1 MLDRSSRA
9 ACYIVRSAM
18 KTVSIST
25 DGACI
30 GNPGPGGWACIIR
43 FGDVKK
49 EMFGSEPQTTN
60 NRMELTAVIE
70 ALKALKEPC
79 RITLY
84 TDSQYVKRGI
94 TEWISLWKA
103 RGWVRRE
110 KGHSATRAVLNQD
123 LWIELDRL
131 IQPHHISWAW
141 VKGHADHTDNVR
153 CDFLARKA
161 AEEQARSRHPA
172 AHSATS

>member
-1 MLDRSSRA
+1 
-9 ACYIVRSAM
+9 M
-18 KTVSIST
+18 KAVSIST

-30 GNPGPGGWACIIR
+30 GNPGPGGWACILR
-43 FGDVKK
+43 FGDLKK
-49 EMFGSEPQTTN
+49 EMFGSEPKTTN

-94 TEWISLWKA
+94 TEWLSQWKA
-103 RGWVRRE
+103 RGWTRRE
-110 KGHSATRAVLNQD
+110 KGRSATRAVMNQD

-131 IQPHHISWAW
+131 VEPHRISWAW
-141 VKGHADHTDNVR
+141 VRGHADHVDNVR
-153 CDFLARKA
+153 CDYLARKA
-161 AEEQARSRHPA
+161 AQEQIASRPSKA
-172 AHSATS
+172 ASATP